1 MINLYILRGLK
12 NILICI
18 KEIFIELSYW
28 IWFCYVCLGLFW
40 NIMFLIVYCFIS
52 FIIEIII
59 FWNVFI
65 LFYFNVNNIG
75 MSERDFEN
83 DF

>member
-1 MINLYILRGLK
+1 
-12 NILICI
+12 
-18 KEIFIELSYW
+18 
-28 IWFCYVCLGLFW
+28 
-40 NIMFLIVYCFIS
+40 MFLIVYCFIS
-52 FIIEIII
+52 FIVEIII

-83 DF
+83 DFWKFV